1 MLKGTCWQKNRN
13 EKEREGKEKGAGG
26 ATSAHFASCGERA
39 SRPSAANGTGRMNL
53 GCLLE
58 MQSYEHP

>member
-13 EKEREGKEKGAGG
+13 EKERGEEKGAGG
-26 ATSAHFASCGERA
+26 ATSAHFASCGELA
-39 SRPSAANGTGRMNL
+39 PRPSAANDTGRVNL

>member
-13 EKEREGKEKGAGG
+13 EKEGKEKGAEG
-26 ATSAHFASCGERA
+26 ATSAHFASCGERIP
-39 SRPSAANGTGRMNL
+39 RPSAATGTGRVNL